1 MPIRK
6 LSDGF
11 MNALQHDILHPLL
24 TQVQQDD
31 SLSLF
36 IRKNYINIYF
46 RGGNL
51 LKLSENKDN
60 YVVGFDKN
68 YDPEESY
75 INEIPK
81 TLDNKETVTQL
92 IDMLPHMKQLIDKH
106 RTAYPR
112 MEREFQQLVVRE
124 NNYSKISNETDYFI
138 IDIEAD
144 YRNIGRFDF
153 VACKW
158 PRDKRKNDKVQ
169 LVLMEMK
176 YGNGAL
182 KGTAG
187 LVEHVKAVE
196 KLLSDP
202 QKTETLRETAEAQL
216 NQLNELRLLK
226 HTRPEGRKFRISSD
240 LKPELILLL
249 ANHNPYASSLSSIL
263 DDSGELKHL
272 IDQNSEKFDSLFF
285 TSCVAG
291 YGMQAR
297 CMLPLEAFRKMYFPD
312 D

>member
-11 MNALQHDILHPLL
+11 MNALQHGILHPLL

-60 YVVGFDKN
+60 YVVGFNKN
-68 YDPEESY
+68 YDPEKSY
-75 INEIPK
+75 INEIPE
-81 TLDNKETVTQL
+81 TLDNKEKVTRL
-92 IDMLPHMKQLIDKH
+92 IDMLPRMKQLIDKH
-106 RTAYPR
+106 RTAHPK

-158 PRDKRKNDKVQ
+158 PRDKRKNDDVQ

-202 QKTETLRETAEAQL
+202 QKTETLRETAQAQL
-216 NQLNELRLLK
+216 RQLNELRLLK
-226 HTRPEGRKFRISSD
+226 HTRPERRKFKISSD

-263 DDSGELKHL
+263 DNSGELKHL
-272 IDQNSEKFDSLFF
+272 IDQNSKKFDSLFF
-285 TSCVAG
+285 TSCAAG

-297 CMLPLEAFRKMYFPD
+297 CMLPLGAFRKMYFPD